1 MVDERPGRAGQ
12 RRARSN
18 AAATR
23 RGEVRRRG
31 DAAATSTLGDDG
43 LCSPDESA
51 RGCWTR
57 GLSTAQGPTGETTTG
72 LGHSTDETTGRRRT
86 GRPGRLSRALAMAN

>member
-31 DAAATSTLGDDG
+31 DVAATSTLGDGG
-43 LCSPDESA
+43 LCSANKSA

-57 GLSTAQGPTGETTTG
+57 GLSVAQGLTGETTAG
-72 LGHSTDETTGRRRT
+72 LGARPTERRDGEER
-86 GRPGRLSRALAMAN
+86 GVRVGSAEL